1 MFSVPSATCR
11 VGRRQV
17 VKTIGITIKPV
28 DTRARELAAE
38 LFDWLK
44 RQGRQ
49 VLLSDCLTDIDA
61 DRCMPLDDMPARVD
75 LMIVL
80 GGDGTLLYT
89 ARRFIGCA
97 SPILGINLGRL
108 GFLTETPAGGMFHAV
123 DEVLAGRGVIE
134 QRFSLRAECFRNGKK
149 LATGHAINDV
159 VLQRNKNPRMI
170 EFEMRVEGKFVF
182 RLRANG
188 LVLATPAGSTAY
200 SLSAGGP
207 IVHPGLDAI
216 SVVPVCPHTLSNR
229 PVVVPAREAIEL
241 NVIES
246 PTEAALD
253 LDGQEHVELFEGD
266 RVRVEKSA
274 SVSLAYLPGRNYYE
288 VLHRK
293 LHWVG
298 QIEHAD

>member
-1 MFSVPSATCR
+1 MKSV
-11 VGRRQV
+11 
-17 VKTIGITIKPV
+17 GITIKPV
-28 DTRARELAAE
+28 DVRARELAAE
-38 LFDWLK
+38 LFVWLN
-44 RQGRQ
+44 RQGRK
-49 VLLSDCLTDIDA
+49 VFLSDCLKDIDA
-61 DRCMPLDDMPARVD
+61 DNCIPLDEMPAHVD

-123 DEVLAGRGVIE
+123 EEVLAGRAVIE
-134 QRFSLRAECFRNGKK
+134 QRFSLRARCLRDGKR

-229 PVVVPAREAIEL
+229 PVVVPAHEAIEL
-241 NVIES
+241 RVTES

-266 RVRVEKSA
+266 SVRVEKSA

>member
-1 MFSVPSATCR
+1 M
-11 VGRRQV
+11 
-17 VKTIGITIKPV
+17 KTVGITIKPV
-28 DTRARELAAE
+28 DERARELASE
-38 LFDWLK
+38 LFEWLH
-44 RQGRQ
+44 RQGRK
-49 VLLSDCLTDIDA
+49 VVLSDCLKDIDA
-61 DRCMPLDDMPARVD
+61 DSCMPLDEMPAHVD

-80 GGDGTLLYT
+80 GGDGTLLHT
-89 ARRFIGCA
+89 ARRFIGCT

-123 DEVLAGRGVIE
+123 DEVLAGRGIIE
-134 QRFSLRAECFRNGKK
+134 QRFSLRASCFREGKR

-229 PVVVPAREAIEL
+229 PVVVPAWEAIEL

-266 RVRVEKSA
+266 TVRVEKSA